1 MFVIIRSRIK
11 GFTRNWLKES
21 QSFVR
26 EAAALKEQ
34 IPTKLI
40 DETLRIQF
48 GLFIV
53 SKKYLVEYSTYVLK
67 YLMPN
72 RVT

>member
-1 MFVIIRSRIK
+1 LFVIILSRIK
-11 GFTRNWLKES
+11 GFTKNWLKES
-21 QSFVR
+21 QSFAR
-26 EAAALKEQ
+26 EAVALKEQ
-34 IPTKLI
+34 IPKKLI

-67 YLMPN
+67 FLMPN

>member
-1 MFVIIRSRIK
+1 MFVIILSRIK
-11 GFTRNWLKES
+11 GFTKNWLKES
-21 QSFVR
+21 QSFAR

-34 IPTKLI
+34 ILKKLI

-67 YLMPN
+67 FLMPN